1 MCKKNIFKK
10 IYRLS
15 KKVSPRERLFDRFFP
30 LLLQLQLWNVAITII
45 GGAGHVGLAFALICT
60 SKNIKVHIH
69 DTNKKSINLIK
80 KGVMPHKEK
89 NGSVFL
95 KKAMRKNLLSYSS
108 EIDNIKIN
116 KI

>member
-1 MCKKNIFKK
+1 MIK
-10 IYRLS
+10 
-15 KKVSPRERLFDRFFP
+15 E
-30 LLLQLQLWNVAITII
+30 ITII

-89 NGSVFL
+89 NGSKFL
-95 KKAMRKNLLSYSS
+95 KEAINKNLFSYSS
-108 EIDNIKIN
+108 KIEDIKMNKIN
-116 KI
+116 KTIGAVCGYQLPELHEKNNKNYR

>member
-1 MCKKNIFKK
+1 MIK
-10 IYRLS
+10 
-15 KKVSPRERLFDRFFP
+15 E
-30 LLLQLQLWNVAITII
+30 ITII

-60 SKNIKVHIH
+60 SKNVKVHIH

-80 KGVMPHKEK
+80 KGIMPYKEK

-95 KKAMRKNLLSYSS
+95 KKAIRKNLLSYSS

-116 KI
+116 VLNNNDKLSKLDIKRDKRV